1 MKREGSCVVWLLF
14 VVSLMVV
21 ALSGVRLT
29 SAYWTDRTDILK
41 LYGTIGTNLPV
52 LAKQDL
58 SCQELSAFDRAGAM
72 LSVLSF
78 GDDTTIGHSLDE
90 IEKIS
95 ATERMRTAFLRRIHE
110 RFALWNRNHFEY
122 RYFALG
128 TGNTVLYIPAQIP
141 KDRTKYV
148 VNVATDGMD
157 QWHVL
162 TKLLE

>member
-1 MKREGSCVVWLLF
+1 MKREGSCIVWLLF
-14 VVSLMVV
+14 IVSLMVV
-21 ALSGVRLT
+21 SLSGVRLT

-90 IEKIS
+90 MKDICHGTYENSIMK
-95 ATERMRTAFLRRIHE
+95 RLHE
-110 RFALWNRNHFEY
+110 RFVLWNRNHFEY
-122 RYFALG
+122 RTCIG
-128 TGNTVLYIPAQIP
+128 TGIRSCNPGTDPGGQDKIC
-141 KDRTKYV
+141 